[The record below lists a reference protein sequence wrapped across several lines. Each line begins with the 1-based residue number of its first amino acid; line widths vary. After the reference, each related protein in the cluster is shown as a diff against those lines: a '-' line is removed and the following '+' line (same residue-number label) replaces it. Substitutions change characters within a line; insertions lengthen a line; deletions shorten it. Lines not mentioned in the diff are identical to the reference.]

1 MRANRRE
8 LVERGLEI
16 RTWWVAEMLSTPTP
30 LTEKM
35 TLFWQPFRHASQQK
49 VRSAN

>member
-1 MRANRRE
+1 MQANRRE

-30 LTEKM
+30 LTE
-35 TLFWQPFRHASQQK
+35 R
-49 VRSAN
+49 